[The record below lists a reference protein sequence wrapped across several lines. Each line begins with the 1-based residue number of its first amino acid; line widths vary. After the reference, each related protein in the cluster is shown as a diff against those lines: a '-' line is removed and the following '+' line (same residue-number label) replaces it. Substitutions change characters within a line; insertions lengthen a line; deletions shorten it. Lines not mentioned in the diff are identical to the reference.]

1 MPLLTW
7 FNRLAIAVAGILG
20 AAGVAAAA
28 GATHTGDQAILG
40 PLALIALTQAP
51 AVLALGLFA
60 GSGRIVRP
68 ATALIGLG
76 ALFFSA
82 DLAARHFTGS
92 GLFPLSAPLGGGAMI
107 AGWVLLIPAAFALRR
122 D

>member
-1 MPLLTW
+1 VPLLTW

-20 AAGVAAAA
+20 AAGVAAAV

-60 GSGRIVRP
+60 GSGRIVRNTYIEIIDVFGILKSWP
-68 ATALIGLG
+68 QRSPQLCAAVAT
-76 ALFFSA
+76 
-82 DLAARHFTGS
+82 
-92 GLFPLSAPLGGGAMI
+92 P
-107 AGWVLLIPAAFALRR
+107 
-122 D
+122 

>member
-1 MPLLTW
+1 MPASACYLRRDLPPKGSSVPLLTW

-20 AAGVAAAA
+20 AAGVVAAA

-60 GSGRIVRP
+60 GSGRIVRN
-68 ATALIGLG
+68 T
-76 ALFFSA
+76 
-82 DLAARHFTGS
+82 
-92 GLFPLSAPLGGGAMI
+92 
-107 AGWVLLIPAAFALRR
+107 
-122 D
+122 